1 MAKKDGSDSH
11 PRELARAL
19 LMKHGVSKLPT
30 PVEAIARAEG
40 LDLVERSWGAN
51 SSLDALLLRSR
62 SLIAVNGDKPRLR
75 RRFSMAHELGH
86 YALNHDYLKSFG
98 PNVDIDHPPE
108 NSHPT
113 RASFEADAN
122 EFANELLVPRALLLE
137 LRPKPQPQDD
147 DSKESFR
154 PFADLAKRLRSA
166 PLTEEALAKRF
177 DVSVQV
183 IFIALQK
190 HGLL

>member
-19 LMKHGVSKLPT
+19 LMKHGVSKPPT

-40 LDLVERSWGAN
+40 LDLVERSWGAD

-122 EFANELLVPRALLLE
+122 EFANELLVPRALLME

-154 PFADLAKRLRSA
+154 PFADLAKRLRPA

>member
-1 MAKKDGSDSH
+1 MAKKDGSNSH

-19 LMKHGVSKLPT
+19 LMKHGVSKPPT
-30 PVEAIARAEG
+30 PMEAIVKAEG

-51 SSLDALLLRSR
+51 SPLDALLLRSR
-62 SLIAVNGDKPRLR
+62 RLIAVNADKPRLR
-75 RRFSMAHELGH
+75 RRFSVAHELGH

-98 PNVDIDHPPE
+98 AIVDIDHPPE

-113 RASFEADAN
+113 GGSFEAEVN
-122 EFANELLVPRALLLE
+122 EFANELLVPRLLLLE
-137 LRPKPQPQDD
+137 LRPKPEPQDD

-154 PFADLAKRLRSA
+154 PFADLAKRLRA
-166 PLTEEALAKRF
+166 TPLTEEALAKRF

>member
-1 MAKKDGSDSH
+1 MAKKDGSNSH

-19 LMKHGVSKLPT
+19 LMKHGVSKPPT
-30 PVEAIARAEG
+30 PVEAIMRAEG
-40 LDLVERSWGAN
+40 LDLIVRSWGAD
-51 SSLDALLLRSR
+51 SPLDALLLRSR
-62 SLIAVNGDKPRLR
+62 RLIAVNRDKPRLR
-75 RRFSMAHELGH
+75 RRFSVAHELGH

-98 PNVDIDHPPE
+98 PSVDIDHPPE

-113 RASFEADAN
+113 AAAFEADAN
-122 EFANELLVPRALLLE
+122 EFANELLVPRTLLLE
-137 LRPKPQPQDD
+137 LRPKPEPHDD

-154 PFADLAKRLRSA
+154 PFADLAKRLKGA
-166 PLTEEALAKRF
+166 ALTEDALATRF
-177 DVSVQV
+177 DVSAQV